1 MLAAYVGYK
10 LLGIGGAIVAA
21 TASFLPSFVLMLGLL
36 PALDR
41 IRNLTWARAVMQGLV
56 PGVIG
61 VTAIALV
68 RMIPH
73 AAPDPLAIAVLI
85 VMILTLL
92 VWRIALLK
100 AMLGGSVFGLLR
112 DRICEVPGIRT
123 LRCANVWGG
132 DDRRHV

>member
-1 MLAAYVGYK
+1 
-10 LLGIGGAIVAA
+10 
-21 TASFLPSFVLMLGLL
+21 
-36 PALDR
+36 
-41 IRNLTWARAVMQGLV
+41 MQGLV
-56 PGVIG
+56 PGGIG

-92 VWRIALLK
+92 VWRVALLK

-123 LRCANVWGG
+123 LRCANVWA
-132 DDRRHV
+132 R